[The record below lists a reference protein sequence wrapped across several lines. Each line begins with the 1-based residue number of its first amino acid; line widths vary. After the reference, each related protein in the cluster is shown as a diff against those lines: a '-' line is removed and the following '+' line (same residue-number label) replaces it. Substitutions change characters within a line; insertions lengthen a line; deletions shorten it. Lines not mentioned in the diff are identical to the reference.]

1 MDAQQELFTMLKE
14 SIEKLG
20 FAVYDGFLPPE
31 GTAYPFVYIAD
42 FTQDETDTKNGV
54 YGRVHPVIHV
64 WHNSPRQRGTVS
76 AMLAQIKNVCRY
88 ISHTNNHSWTV
99 SNFNQ
104 RIFADSST
112 KTPLLHGV
120 IEADFLFS

>member
-1 MDAQQELFTMLKE
+1 MDAQQELFTELVQ
-14 SIEKLG
+14 SIRKLG

-42 FTQDETDTKNGV
+42 VTQTDTDTKNGT

-64 WHNSPRQRGTVS
+64 WHNNPKQRGTVS
-76 AMLAQIKNVCRY
+76 DMLAQIKQVYRSIN
-88 ISHTNNHSWTV
+88 TKNHSWQAL
-99 SNFNQ
+99 NINQ
-104 RIFADSST
+104 RIFADNTT